1 MIKTHH
7 IEFYMGSQEEKMGGF
22 IEDFPYAP
30 LYVELDKY
38 AGRFVPWHWHK
49 AVELFYMES
58 GQLEYYTP
66 KHKIIFPEGS
76 GGLVNSNVLHAT
88 KNRKGREK
96 NIQLIHMFDLSL
108 IAGVKGGRIDQKY
121 IQPVCQASQIE
132 IVPLFEDHPK
142 EAEILRRIR
151 QTFDLSEDETGYEIK
166 LREELSNIWMSL
178 FEYIMPQLEQKEQYD
193 KDNDEIKAMM
203 IYVHE
208 HYGEKIRVRDLAE
221 AACISERECFR
232 VFQKYLHMTPYS
244 YVESY
249 RIQEACRMLEEGRDS
264 VTYIGQACGLGSSS
278 HFGKIFREYTK
289 DTPTQY
295 RKKWQDSDRKR
306 R

>member
-7 IEFYMGSQEEKMGGF
+7 IEFYMGSQEEKMEGF

-38 AGRFVPWHWHK
+38 AERFVPWHWHK

-88 KNRKGREK
+88 KNKKGREK
-96 NIQLIHMFDLSL
+96 NIQLIHM
-108 IAGVKGGRIDQKY
+108 
-121 IQPVCQASQIE
+121 
-132 IVPLFEDHPK
+132 
-142 EAEILRRIR
+142 
-151 QTFDLSEDETGYEIK
+151 FDLSEDETGYEIK

>member
-1 MIKTHH
+1 M
-7 IEFYMGSQEEKMGGF
+7 EGF

-121 IQPVCQASQIE
+121 IQPVCQASRLRSCLCSRIIQKSQRSSGE
-132 IVPLFEDHPK
+132 SVRHLTFPK
-142 EAEILRRIR
+142 
-151 QTFDLSEDETGYEIK
+151 
-166 LREELSNIWMSL
+166 
-178 FEYIMPQLEQKEQYD
+178 
-193 KDNDEIKAMM
+193 
-203 IYVHE
+203 
-208 HYGEKIRVRDLAE
+208 
-221 AACISERECFR
+221 
-232 VFQKYLHMTPYS
+232 
-244 YVESY
+244 
-249 RIQEACRMLEEGRDS
+249 
-264 VTYIGQACGLGSSS
+264 
-278 HFGKIFREYTK
+278 TK
-289 DTPTQY
+289 QGM
-295 RKKWQDSDRKR
+295 K
-306 R
+306 